1 MRLEGKQK
9 HFLRVVTAYRPVIN
23 TSHGPGTVQAQHE
36 RYLSS
41 HDREEEPRA
50 AFYTDL
56 MQEVE
61 TWKSKG
67 DQVIIGINANEDVRG
82 RDTARIFAEMDMREG
97 ILEAHHD
104 KSPPATCDKNTN
116 REPIDGI
123 FATPG
128 IRIVAGGYSAFNSG
142 CPSDHRYLWIDI
154 PYEDAFGYAAPPLVP
169 PSACRLKSKDLM
181 MVQRYNSKVKL
192 ALTSEGLIEA
202 LETIK
207 CQALAE
213 GWSDELEK
221 EYNRINGR
229 QYAIQ
234 LHEEKKVRHLRMG
247 GVVWSPKLQT
257 YRTAIE
263 IWSMLLKK
271 RKGTRSISNR
281 KL

>member
-1 MRLEGKQK
+1 
-9 HFLRVVTAYRPVIN
+9 
-23 TSHGPGTVQAQHE
+23 
-36 RYLSS
+36 
-41 HDREEEPRA
+41 
-50 AFYTDL
+50 

-67 DQVIIGINANEDVRG
+67 DQVIIGMDANEDVRG
-82 RDTARIFAEMDMREG
+82 GDTARIFAEMDMREV

-154 PYEDAFGYAAPPLVP
+154 PYEDAFGYAAPPLFP
-169 PSACRLKSKDLM
+169 PSARRLKSKDLM

-213 GWSDELEK
+213 GWSDKLEK
-221 EYNRINGR
+221 EYNRTLDTLVIRSNLKR
-229 QYAIQ
+229 SSMAPTN
-234 LHEEKKVRHLRMG
+234 HLQ
-247 GVVWSPKLQT
+247 VLITTPSYSLKSCECL
-257 YRTAIE
+257 RT
-263 IWSMLLKK
+263 L
-271 RKGTRSISNR
+271 RTTSNADNNSHT
-281 KL
+281 